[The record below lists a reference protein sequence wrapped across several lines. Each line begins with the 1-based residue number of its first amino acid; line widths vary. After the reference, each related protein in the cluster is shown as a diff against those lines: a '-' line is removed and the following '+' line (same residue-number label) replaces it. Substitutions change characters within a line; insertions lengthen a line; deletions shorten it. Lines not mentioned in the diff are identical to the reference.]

1 MFSDILLLILF
12 LTYTFSEIGI
22 PTLYISTSQFAVSIN
37 SRTAGKGTL
46 LLLSIFIIAS
56 PLNQFHFFFF
66 LLLFTSHSCW
76 VHIYMGKSF
85 NIFHISTFTLS
96 LYKVHFCSSAENNT
110 PYPTLQPFQFVPQ
123 QLFCILR
130 LCKLSLTP
138 HTMIR
143 FARRPILLYIAS

>member
-56 PLNQFHFFFF
+56 PLNQFNFFFF
-66 LLLFTSHSCW
+66 TTFHFTFVLGTYIHGQKFQYFSLL
-76 VHIYMGKSF
+76 
-85 NIFHISTFTLS
+85 STFTLS

-143 FARRPILLYIAS
+143 FARRPILLYIPS